1 MKIFYCAKCNKLESD
16 FEISET
22 ELRIRRTWSNIRD
35 GYGGA
40 ITHMICPECGYV
52 LSGFIN
58 WYKEVDDS
66 VLNYVKYS
74 IELYS
79 TRDGGMLREGAL
91 DHICN
96 QEIKR
101 KRCMYADCKDERV
114 LEILENMSIMPNN
127 KEN

>member
-1 MKIFYCAKCNKLESD
+1 MKIFYCAKCNKLEAD

-22 ELRIRRTWSNIRD
+22 ELKVRRTWSNIRD

-91 DHICN
+91 DYICN
-96 QEIKR
+96 QEIER
-101 KRCMYADCKDERV
+101 KRNTYADCKDE
-114 LEILENMSIMPNN
+114 EILGILESMSTMS
-127 KEN
+127 EDEE